1 MKLTEN
7 RLNEIARKSMYHKPD
22 MASEEDEEDKNA
34 VTKDDIN
41 KALRGAEISKFRQN
55 LEKKRKEQEH
65 FERNKLLTKSMSIL
79 ERRQKQDMNRQVISF
94 ALEMQILEVLRAIK
108 GKAKSKENVETQTD
122 EFKFLPNNVH
132 DNIDYDNLDEK
143 KELYAIS
150 KIVLP
155 QIRKNDSD
163 AEEEV
168 SSKKKRKK
176 KKRPTKRISKYKF
189 SFLVRLIYFL

>member
-1 MKLTEN
+1 
-7 RLNEIARKSMYHKPD
+7 

-34 VTKDDIN
+34 VSKDDIN

-176 KKRPTKRISKYKF
+176 KKQLTTRISKYKF
-189 SFLVRLIYFL
+189 YF